1 MHRRRTFLKYCRE
14 CISNPIIKPVT
25 MKLSRHDIISVVY
38 TAEGFSSE
46 RSFSTTDKAPIVVL
60 WAKDVEAFSEFI
72 VHKVTKR
79 AVSTLGRYLF
89 LLKSVFVESSSS
101 LTVAGFII
109 VMFPIFY
116 IFFSD
121 VVLFWFAAIYCLLRT
136 EDKMWLN
143 LP

>member
-1 MHRRRTFLKYCRE
+1 M
-14 CISNPIIKPVT
+14 
-25 MKLSRHDIISVVY
+25 
-38 TAEGFSSE
+38 
-46 RSFSTTDKAPIVVL
+46 
-60 WAKDVEAFSEFI
+60 
-72 VHKVTKR
+72 TKR
-79 AVSTLGRYLF
+79 AVSTLSRYLF

-121 VVLFWFAAIYCLLRT
+121 VVLFLFAAIYCLLRT

-143 LP
+143 FP

>member
-14 CISNPIIKPVT
+14 CIKSNPIIKPVT

-46 RSFSTTDKAPIVVL
+46 RSFSTTDKAM
-60 WAKDVEAFSEFI
+60 DVEAFSEFI

-79 AVSTLGRYLF
+79 AVSTLSRYLF
-89 LLKSVFVESSSS
+89 LLKNVFVESSSS

-116 IFFSD
+116 IFF
-121 VVLFWFAAIYCLLRT
+121 F
-136 EDKMWLN
+136 
-143 LP
+143 